1 MKYYQLAFLLLR
13 TFKAELKQKVNN
25 NYPIGI
31 FLFGTF
37 ALACDLATRF
47 LQE

>member
-25 NYPIGI
+25 NSPIDI
-31 FLFGTF
+31 ILFGTF